1 MEKSIRRR
9 NGTRVHWSCYIDYTH
24 CTEILMYSL
33 DLHGK
38 SHEDVDRIVENFIL
52 LSEVPSKII
61 TGNSDIMKELVINVV
76 ERHGFDWKYD
86 IPNYGCIVVIES
98 TKQQVKRI
106 ELELYKGEG

>member
-9 NGTRVHWSCYIDYTH
+9 NGTRVHWSYYIDYTYH
-24 CTEILMYSL
+24 IESLMYSL

-52 LSEVPSKII
+52 LSEILSKII

-86 IPNYGCIVVIES
+86 VPNYGCILVIES
-98 TKQQVKRI
+98 TKHQVKKI
-106 ELELYKGEG
+106 EKALYRGEG

>member
-9 NGTRVHWSCYIDYTH
+9 NDTRVHWSCYIDYTH

-52 LSEVPSKII
+52 LNKMPMTII
-61 TGNSDIMKELVINVV
+61 TGNSAIMKEIVMKKCDRIN
-76 ERHGFDWKYD
+76 Y
-86 IPNYGCIVVIES
+86 Y
-98 TKQQVKRI
+98 
-106 ELELYKGEG
+106 

>member
-1 MEKSIRRR
+1 MEKAIRRP
-9 NGTRVHWSCYIDYTH
+9 NGTRVHWSYYIDYTH
-24 CTEILMYSL
+24 NIKSLMYSL
-33 DLHGK
+33 DLHGRG
-38 SHEDVDRIVENFIL
+38 HEDVDRIVENFIL